1 MEVRAHSQPSSSS
14 KRVAIAPSRYFEFET
29 ADRERKRLGGRGI
42 GGGGKSYRKQWKWVD
57 AGDGIRVAVAVVVRE
72 RVQEGGRKRAVAAA
86 ERRGTSEA
94 ATNGKGKRKPKGPE
108 EGGRPSAG
116 GPDRCGARRGQ
127 SAAA

>member
-1 MEVRAHSQPSSSS
+1 
-14 KRVAIAPSRYFEFET
+14 
-29 ADRERKRLGGRGI
+29 
-42 GGGGKSYRKQWKWVD
+42 VD
-57 AGDGIRVAVAVVVRE
+57 AGDGIRVEAAAVVVRE
-72 RVQEGGRKRAVAAA
+72 RVQEGGRKRAVSAA

-94 ATNGKGKRKPKGPE
+94 AATNGKGKRKPEGPE